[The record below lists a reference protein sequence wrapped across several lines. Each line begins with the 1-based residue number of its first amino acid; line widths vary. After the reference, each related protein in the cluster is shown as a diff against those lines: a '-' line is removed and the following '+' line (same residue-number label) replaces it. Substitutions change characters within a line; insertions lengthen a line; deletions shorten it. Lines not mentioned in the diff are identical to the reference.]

1 MEQRFFACEICGNII
16 AMVKPSGVPV
26 VCCGQKMKEIVP
38 NTTDASQEKHV
49 PVYTVEG
56 NLVKVQVGSAPHPM
70 LAAHHIEWV
79 SLEWVSLQ
87 TKAGNQR
94 KALVVDG
101 APEVTFALTDGDEV
115 EAVYAYCNLHGLWK
129 A

>member
-1 MEQRFFACEICGNII
+1 M
-16 AMVKPSGVPV
+16 
-26 VCCGQKMKEIVP
+26 
-38 NTTDASQEKHV
+38 
-49 PVYTVEG
+49 
-56 NLVKVQVGSAPHPM
+56 KVQVGSVAHPM
-70 LAAHHIEWV
+70 IPAHYI
-79 SLEWVSLQ
+79 EWVSLQ

-94 KALVVDG
+94 KALAPEQ

>member
-1 MEQRFFACEICGNII
+1 MEQKFFICETCGNII

-26 VCCGQKMKEIVP
+26 VCCGKPMKQIVP
-38 NTTDASQEKHV
+38 NTTDAAQEKHV
-49 PVYTVEG
+49 PVWSKEG
-56 NLVKVQVGSAPHPM
+56 NLVKVQVGSVAHPM
-70 LAAHHIEWV
+70 IPAHYI
-79 SLEWVSLQ
+79 EWVSLQ

-94 KALVVDG
+94 KALAPEQ
-101 APEVTFALTDGDEV
+101 APEVTFAITEGDEV

>member
-1 MEQRFFACEICGNII
+1 MEQKFFICETCGNII
-16 AMVKPSGVPV
+16 AMVKPSGVPM
-26 VCCGQKMKEIVP
+26 VCCGKPMKQIVP
-38 NTTDASQEKHV
+38 NTTDAAQEKHV
-49 PVYTVEG
+49 PVWSKEG
-56 NLVKVQVGSAPHPM
+56 NLVKVQVGSVAHPM
-70 LAAHHIEWV
+70 IPAHYI
-79 SLEWVSLQ
+79 EWVSLQ

-94 KALVVDG
+94 KALAPEQ

>member
-1 MEQRFFACEICGNII
+1 MEQKFYVCETCGNII

-26 VCCGQKMKEIVP
+26 VCCGKPMKQIVP
-38 NTTDASQEKHV
+38 NTTDAAQEKHV
-49 PVYTVEG
+49 PVWSKEG
-56 NLVKVQVGSAPHPM
+56 NLVKVQVGSVAHPM
-70 LAAHHIEWV
+70 IPAHYI
-79 SLEWVSLQ
+79 EWVSLQ

-94 KALVVDG
+94 KALAPEQ